1 MNERDFTK
9 KMLHTIRESVQK
21 SMKVK
26 PLVNEDSSEKD
37 NFLTR
42 AEILMEEAEKSHNK
56 KKLNEDIFDS
66 KKENTNHDFV
76 ISAND
81 PQFSNLRSSQEE
93 SLRKTVGDVEL
104 KDDAFVYHAD
114 IDDITLD
121 GTIKGLNIK
130 FQFRLND
137 PSSVGCYITA
147 ADLQLTES
155 NLSTV
160 QKIRS
165 AFLNWKD
172 SLTSDGNTLKD
183 LEKAAQRKREDDGEQ
198 TESSEEG

>member
-1 MNERDFTK
+1 MDERYITK
-9 KMLHTIRESVQK
+9 KMLHTIRESMQRAN
-21 SMKVK
+21 KVK
-26 PLVNEDSSEKD
+26 PLLNEDSTEKD

-42 AEILMEEAEKSHNK
+42 AEILMEEAEQPRNK
-56 KKLNEDIFDS
+56 KKLNEDVFDS
-66 KKENTNHDFV
+66 KKENTTNDFV

-81 PQFSNLRSSQEE
+81 PQFSNLRASQEE

-121 GTIKGLNIK
+121 GVIKGLNIK

-183 LEKAAQRKREDDGEQ
+183 LEKAAQRKREDNGEV
-198 TESSEEG
+198 TETSEEN